1 MPDAA
6 DLTAARS
13 RSSGGAPAWPSI
25 ILTIPTYRRPEGLA
39 KLLTH
44 VGELTYKG
52 ALSVIVVENDAQ
64 ERDGASV
71 VDRMSPAFRFPL
83 TCFVEPRR
91 GQTYAYNRG
100 FLAAARALPPAD
112 YIAVL
117 DDDEYPDRA
126 WLTRMVSAA
135 TSLDADIV
143 GGPVLPVF
151 DDPQHWLAKSGL
163 YQPRRFASGRV
174 DMIYGAGSMLAK
186 ASVIEAY
193 LDEPFSHAFAFTGGS
208 DLLFVAADAL
218 RNVAA
223 DQFFELALILARFA
237 PFFRLS
243 VMAAARESQHV

>member
-13 RSSGGAPAWPSI
+13 RSSGGAPAWPSV

-64 ERDGASV
+64 ERDGAAV

-126 WLTRMVSAA
+126 WLTRMVS
-135 TSLDADIV
+135 
-143 GGPVLPVF
+143 GRN
-151 DDPQHWLAKSGL
+151 K
-163 YQPRRFASGRV
+163 PRRRHRRRARCFRCSTIRSIGSPRAASTSR
-174 DMIYGAGSMLAK
+174 GAL
-186 ASVIEAY
+186 
-193 LDEPFSHAFAFTGGS
+193 P
-208 DLLFVAADAL
+208 
-218 RNVAA
+218 
-223 DQFFELALILARFA
+223 
-237 PFFRLS
+237 
-243 VMAAARESQHV
+243 AAAST